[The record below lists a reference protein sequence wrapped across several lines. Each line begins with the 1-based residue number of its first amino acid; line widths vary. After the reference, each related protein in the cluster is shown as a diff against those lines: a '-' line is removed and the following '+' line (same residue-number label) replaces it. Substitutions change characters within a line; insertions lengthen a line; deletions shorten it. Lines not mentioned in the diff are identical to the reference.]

1 MANSENHRRRY
12 WEPVLIGISA
22 AIGLIAGYNMDFSH
36 GDYSLLSKDV
46 AKSIDAPTSTVH
58 GDGRVEEIIRFIEN
72 KYVDSIET
80 EKITINMID
89 NMLSELD
96 PHSSYIT
103 PDELDGHNERMQGE
117 YRGIGI
123 ESIKL
128 QDTFY
133 ISKIQEGG
141 PAAKAGLEVGHAF
154 ISVEGDEVAGQDLS
168 FEEIRKHLKAENKR
182 KVDLELMKLD
192 GQVYGVSVDISEIE
206 VPSASICYLLDKET
220 AYLKLS
226 RFSAN
231 TYEQFIESIEKL
243 KDNRQ
248 SLNLVLDLR
257 ENPGGFLPQAIKILS
272 QLFQEKDQLLTYTEG
287 LNQKKKE
294 FRSTGNA
301 FYNIDKVAVL
311 IDEYSASGSEILSG
325 AIQDWDRGVVI
336 GQTSYGK
343 GLVQEIY
350 PLKNGGALR
359 LTVAK
364 YYTPSGRLIQKSYS
378 SDNNN
383 FNADTNVYQTKV
395 LSRKMSSGNG
405 INPDQPL
412 PSTIGFACYDY
423 WYYIDFYLLH
433 KMKVNQ
439 GADIER
445 RQLTTED
452 YNMFVAEYF
461 DQESFIPDN
470 AACQKNLEREIWNS
484 YQRMQ
489 LNDLAYLQFLNEND
503 AYVEKALQFIRD
515 QRPTLA
521 YLSEEK

>member
-182 KVDLELMKLD
+182 KVCLL
-192 GQVYGVSVDISEIE
+192 YTS
-206 VPSASICYLLDKET
+206 PSP
-220 AYLKLS
+220 
-226 RFSAN
+226 R
-231 TYEQFIESIEKL
+231 
-243 KDNRQ
+243 
-248 SLNLVLDLR
+248 
-257 ENPGGFLPQAIKILS
+257 
-272 QLFQEKDQLLTYTEG
+272 
-287 LNQKKKE
+287 
-294 FRSTGNA
+294 
-301 FYNIDKVAVL
+301 
-311 IDEYSASGSEILSG
+311 
-325 AIQDWDRGVVI
+325 DRG
-336 GQTSYGK
+336 
-343 GLVQEIY
+343 
-350 PLKNGGALR
+350 
-359 LTVAK
+359 
-364 YYTPSGRLIQKSYS
+364 
-378 SDNNN
+378 
-383 FNADTNVYQTKV
+383 
-395 LSRKMSSGNG
+395 
-405 INPDQPL
+405 
-412 PSTIGFACYDY
+412 
-423 WYYIDFYLLH
+423 
-433 KMKVNQ
+433 
-439 GADIER
+439 
-445 RQLTTED
+445 
-452 YNMFVAEYF
+452 
-461 DQESFIPDN
+461 
-470 AACQKNLEREIWNS
+470 
-484 YQRMQ
+484 
-489 LNDLAYLQFLNEND
+489 
-503 AYVEKALQFIRD
+503 
-515 QRPTLA
+515 
-521 YLSEEK
+521 

>member
-1 MANSENHRRRY
+1 MAQSQNHKPRY
-12 WEPVLIGISA
+12 WEPFLIGISA

-36 GDYSLLSKDV
+36 GDYSLLSKEV
-46 AKSIDAPTSTVH
+46 VSTIDAHSSTVQ

-80 EKITINMID
+80 EQMTINMID

-96 PHSSYIT
+96 PHSSYIS

-133 ISKIQEGG
+133 ISKIQERG
-141 PAAKAGLEVGHAF
+141 PAARAGLEVGDAF
-154 ISVEGDEVAGQDLS
+154 ISVEDNEVAGQDFG
-168 FEEIRKHLKAENKR
+168 FEEIRKHLKAANKS
-182 KVDLELMKLD
+182 KVDLELMKLN
-192 GQVYGVSVDISEIE
+192 GQIYNVSVDIGEIE

-243 KDNRQ
+243 KDDRQ

-272 QLFQEKDQLLTYTEG
+272 QLFKDKDQLLTYTEG

-325 AIQDWDRGVVI
+325 AIQDWDRGIVI

-383 FNADTNVYQTKV
+383 FKADTNVYQTKV
-395 LSRKMSSGNG
+395 LSRSMTSGNG
-405 INPDQPL
+405 INPDQTL
-412 PSTIGFACYDY
+412 PSNVSFSCYDY
-423 WYYIDFYLLH
+423 WYYIDFYLLY
-433 KMKVNQ
+433 KMKKNQSVNI
-439 GADIER
+439 GRGE
-445 RQLTTED
+445 LTVEE
-452 YNMFVAEYF
+452 YNLFVAEYF
-461 DQESFIPDN
+461 DQDSFVPEKLN
-470 AACQKNLEREIWNS
+470 CQKNLEKEIWNS
-484 YQRMQ
+484 YQKMQ

-503 AYVEKALQFIRD
+503 IYVEKALQFIRD

-521 YLSEEK
+521 YLSDEK